1 MPDLSRSSP
10 DPSHI
15 KVRYMQLKMNNS
27 GRNIINQKTLN
38 VDINLKIQEL
48 KDTISKE
55 IELIDEND
63 VFNHLKK
70 KSLEAKNDRLNEI
83 QELVSI
89 SKYRVVFVGTVGA
102 GKTTAICH
110 LFNLIDKVNIV
121 KESRGKMRNYTKT
134 EALLS
139 TGSGRTTISEVV
151 LTSSENTSIEIEPYS
166 KEKLQNLIKNFV
178 DSYYTDDKEVD
189 SISTE
194 LERAI
199 RNITKLKKR
208 TIKNEEKSTKA
219 KTRIIDDAYNKSQ
232 ELNSKELLEFALSN
246 AKLDSRNYT
255 REASVATY
263 RQGNEKD
270 WLKQYFD
277 LVNKGELEHLSIP
290 KKIFVNVSQNLLQG
304 SELSKFKSVVDTKG
318 IDENPNRPDLREYI
332 EAKDTII
339 LFTSRYNDAP
349 ETNVRVLTKFY
360 LSQRSK
366 KYEQKFSILGMPH
379 KGEPEKENDS
389 DGEWETGVSLRREII
404 AKVYKELNLNF
415 ISDNI
420 LFFDAL
426 RFYNEKGKLNTD
438 EYDESD
444 VQDEKDVTIEEINKI
459 INRRVNL
466 LYEEVQRIKISFE
479 EIKNGDALSA
489 NERQIINKAKEE
501 IIKLKNLSNKIPDF
515 VFQEFIDEYVN
526 YYNQN
531 YRAWNTKD
539 AIHRRN
545 GTFEERGY
553 DTYYDARVV
562 AEGQDEHSML
572 KKFTSQLKKQ
582 LDEIL
587 DNLGAS
593 HKELES
599 IIPEIKISNTK
610 YYDDFIE
617 STGIEINDY
626 LQENNENSEF
636 WKELINRRGKGR
648 GYTDDVLMLLKGKLK
663 TMTGEYSNANMLL
676 ADISKKNWEL
686 SIIKLL
692 KFFGE

>member
-1 MPDLSRSSP
+1 
-10 DPSHI
+10 
-15 KVRYMQLKMNNS
+15 MN
-27 GRNIINQKTLN
+27 
-38 VDINLKIQEL
+38 V
-48 KDTISKE
+48 
-55 IELIDEND
+55 
-63 VFNHLKK
+63 
-70 KSLEAKNDRLNEI
+70 
-83 QELVSI
+83 
-89 SKYRVVFVGTVGA
+89 
-102 GKTTAICH
+102 
-110 LFNLIDKVNIV
+110 V
-121 KESRGKMRNYTKT
+121 KESRGKKRNFTKT

-151 LTSSENTSIEIEPYS
+151 ITSSENTSIEIEPYS
-166 KEKLQNLIKNFV
+166 KEKIQLLIKNFV
-178 DSYYTDDKEVD
+178 NSYYTDDKEAD
-189 SISTE
+189 NISTE

-208 TIKNEEKSTKA
+208 TVKIEEKNAKA
-219 KTRIIDDAYNKSQ
+219 KTRIIDDALIKSQ
-232 ELNSKELLEFALSN
+232 ELSSKELLEFALSN
-246 AKLDSRNYT
+246 ANLDSRNYT
-255 REASVATY
+255 RKTSVSIY
-263 RQGNEKD
+263 ENGNEKD
-270 WLKQYFD
+270 WLKQHFE
-277 LVNKGELEHLSIP
+277 LINKGELTHLSIP
-290 KKIFVNVSQNLLQG
+290 KRIFVNVSQNLLKG
-304 SELSKFKSVVDTKG
+304 SDLSKFKSVIDTKG

-404 AKVYKELNLNF
+404 TKVYKELNLNF
-415 ISDNI
+415 ISNNI
-420 LFFDAL
+420 LFYDAL

-444 VQDEKDVTIEEINKI
+444 VQDEKDKTIDEINKI

-466 LYEEVQRIKISFE
+466 LHVEVQKIKKSFE
-479 EIKNGDALSA
+479 EIKNGDALSEK
-489 NERQIINKAKEE
+489 ERQIINVAKEE

-515 VFQEFIDEYVN
+515 VFKEFIEEYVN
-526 YYNQN
+526 YYSQN

-587 DNLGAS
+587 DILGNS

-617 STGIEINDY
+617 TTGIEINNY
-626 LQENNENSEF
+626 LQDNNENYEF
-636 WKELINRRGKGR
+636 WKELINRRGKGS
-648 GYTDDVLMLLKGKLK
+648 GYNNDVLSLLREKLK
-663 TMTGEYSNANMLL
+663 TMVGEYSDANMLL